1 MLPTFIKLN
10 FVEILYTIVET
21 LPNFIKRKHPR
32 KGEKKEKKG
41 VRTKSVG
48 KQTTLKKGKPPRG
61 ERNHSKL
68 NLLPLVARKHIN

>member
-21 LPNFIKRKHPR
+21 LPNFIKRKHSR

-41 VRTKSVG
+41 VRTKSLG
-48 KQTTLKKGKPPRG
+48 KQTTL
-61 ERNHSKL
+61 
-68 NLLPLVARKHIN
+68 